1 MSASAG
7 CLPSLEMLSL
17 FATGAFV
24 MRGAGCTINDLWDRD
39 IDKKVCI
46 ILISHFPL
54 HLKYLPSKNYLMF
67 LKFFMFITAVDESY
81 A

>member
-7 CLPSLEMLSL
+7 SLPSLEMLSI

-39 IDKKVCI
+39 IDKQVR
-46 ILISHFPL
+46 
-54 HLKYLPSKNYLMF
+54 F
-67 LKFFMFITAVDESY
+67 LTFTRTHR
-81 A
+81 